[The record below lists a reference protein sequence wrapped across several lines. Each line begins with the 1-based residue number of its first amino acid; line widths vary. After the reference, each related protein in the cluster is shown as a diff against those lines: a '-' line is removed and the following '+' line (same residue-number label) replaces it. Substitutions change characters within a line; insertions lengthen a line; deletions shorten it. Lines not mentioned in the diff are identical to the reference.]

1 MIGIFS
7 WKLESDVNQAIIKVI
22 SSSKNIRKQKELLV
36 LTKVKKSV
44 FRYIFWP
51 IAFLK

>member
-22 SSSKNIRKQKELLV
+22 SSSKNLRKQKELLV
-36 LTKVKKSV
+36 LTKVKKSAL
-44 FRYIFWP
+44 RYIFWP